1 MCYNVYIRKG
11 KEIPNTRK
19 ANRMSYK
26 ELVNHI
32 KENNYLKTRW
42 DIVCWLI
49 GYQGK
54 VDSEDLDNIE
64 DAYLEG
70 LID

>member
-1 MCYNVYIRKG
+1 
-11 KEIPNTRK
+11 
-19 ANRMSYK
+19 MSYK
-26 ELVNHI
+26 ELANHI
-32 KENNYLKTRW
+32 KENNYLKTRR
-42 DIVCWLI
+42 DIVWWLM

>member
-1 MCYNVYIRKG
+1 
-11 KEIPNTRK
+11 
-19 ANRMSYK
+19 MSYK

-32 KENNYLKTRW
+32 KTNNCLKTRW
-42 DIVCWLI
+42 HVVCWLI

-54 VDSEDLDNIE
+54 VDSEDFDNITE
-64 DAYLEG
+64 AYMNY

>member
-1 MCYNVYIRKG
+1 
-11 KEIPNTRK
+11 
-19 ANRMSYK
+19 MSYK

-32 KENNYLKTRW
+32 KKNNCLKTRW
-42 DIVCWLI
+42 HVVCWLM

-54 VDSEDLDNIE
+54 VDSDDLDNIE
-64 DAYLEG
+64 DAYMAC

>member
-1 MCYNVYIRKG
+1 
-11 KEIPNTRK
+11 
-19 ANRMSYK
+19 MSYE

-32 KENNYLKTRW
+32 KKNDYLKTRW
-42 DIVCWLI
+42 NVVCWLI

-54 VDSEDLDNIE
+54 VDSEDFDNIE
-64 DAYLEG
+64 DAYMDC

>member
-1 MCYNVYIRKG
+1 
-11 KEIPNTRK
+11 
-19 ANRMSYK
+19 MSYK

-32 KENNYLKTRW
+32 KKNNYLKTRW
-42 DIVCWLI
+42 DVVCWLM

-64 DAYLEG
+64 DVYMAC

>member
-1 MCYNVYIRKG
+1 
-11 KEIPNTRK
+11 
-19 ANRMSYK
+19 MSYK

-32 KENNYLKTRW
+32 KKNNYLKTRC
-42 DIVCWLI
+42 DVVCWLM

-64 DAYLEG
+64 DAHMAC